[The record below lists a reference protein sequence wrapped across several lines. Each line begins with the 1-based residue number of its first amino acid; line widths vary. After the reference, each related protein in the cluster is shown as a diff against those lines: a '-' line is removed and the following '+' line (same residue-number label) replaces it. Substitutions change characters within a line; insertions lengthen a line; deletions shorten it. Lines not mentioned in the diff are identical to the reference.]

1 MNAEKKSYDCPHCGT
16 RLLPWR
22 SPDLTSWGGKVQY
35 ICFNDECPYYVRG
48 WKWMKD
54 NYDVVAS
61 YRHRLDPDSGESGP
75 LPVWSQTAHKGQ
87 VLSEEEK
94 T

>member
-1 MNAEKKSYDCPHCGT
+1 MKEEKQDPNCPHCQS

-22 SPDLTSWGGKVQY
+22 SPDLTSWGGQIQY

-61 YRHRLDPDSGESGP
+61 YRHRLDPATGETGP
-75 LPVWSQTAHKGQ
+75 LPVWSPTALKNEI
-87 VLSEEEK
+87 VAEEEAP
-94 T
+94 